1 MRDPEVRERVAHV
14 EELLDAIEDEP
25 RALAAVQAV
34 VELYGESLRRI
45 VELDG
50 TAERL
55 VADELVSHLLLLHD
69 LHPVAVEARVA
80 NALEAV
86 RPYLGS
92 HGGDVELLSIEDGVA
107 RLRLNGT
114 CDGCP
119 SSAVTLKHSIETA
132 ILRAAPELDRVE
144 ADGLDERQPGLV
156 QIGSLAVAPGPCLPE
171 TVA

>member
-1 MRDPEVRERVAHV
+1 MRDSEVRERVAHV
-14 EELLDAIEDEP
+14 EELLGAIEDEP
-25 RALAAVQAV
+25 HALAAVQAV
-34 VELYGESLRRI
+34 VELYGEGLRRV

-50 TAERL
+50 MAERL

-80 NALEAV
+80 NALEEV

-92 HGGDVELLSIEDGVA
+92 HGGDVELLSVEDGVA

-144 ADGLDERQPGLV
+144 ADGLDEPQPRLL